1 MDNKVRLPQ
10 ASLIA
15 TIGIVLALLTAYIPG
30 LSIMTLVIPVP
41 YAIIATLTDKKYSIL
56 SLIITFFILIFCV
69 NPIYSV
75 SICIMNILPGIV
87 IGGIAKGQINEEFPN
102 KFEPVFMGTIMVII
116 STIVFYFIANIVF
129 GTNLLDQF
137 TSIMKEA
144 MNLQLDI
151 MKQAGLEITSSF
163 KIDDLVTYIT
173 NMLPTILFIE
183 GIIISFVIYYVEAFV
198 LNRVKKLNLPKPRFT
213 DFYLPGNAI
222 TISFLLYSLVIILDL
237 LNVNLYTDLI
247 MINLQMIFNFM
258 FMIQGIA
265 VGITYFKKW
274 IKEGSIKTI
283 FMSVFMIYI
292 FGFMGISFIGMLDSI
307 MDFRRVRYY
316 KST

>member
-15 TIGIVLALLTAYIPG
+15 TIGIVLALLTAYVPT
-30 LSIMTLVIPVP
+30 LSIMSLVIPVP

-69 NPIYSV
+69 NPVYSV
-75 SICIMNILPGIV
+75 SICIMNIIPGIV
-87 IGGIAKGQINEEFPN
+87 IGSIAKGQIKEEFPN
-102 KFEPVFMGTIMVII
+102 RFEPVFIGTIMVII
-116 STIVFYFIANIVF
+116 STIVFYFIANIFF
-129 GTNLLDQF
+129 GTNLLNEF

-144 MNLQLDI
+144 MNLQVDI
-151 MKQAGLEITSSF
+151 MKQAGLDMVSSF
-163 KIDDLVTYIT
+163 KVEDLLTYIT
-173 NMLPTILFIE
+173 NMLPTILFIQ
-183 GIIISFVIYYVEAFV
+183 GIIISFIIYYIEVFI
-198 LNRVKKLNLPKPRFT
+198 LNRVKKLNISKVKFA

-222 TISFLLYSLVIILDL
+222 TISFLLYSLVMILDI

-258 FMIQGIA
+258 FMVQGVA
-265 VGITYFKKW
+265 VGITYFRKW
-274 IKEGSIKTI
+274 IKQGTIKMV

-292 FGFMGISFIGMLDSI
+292 FGFMGVSFIGMLDSI
-307 MDFRRVRYY
+307 MDFRKVRYY

>member
-15 TIGIVLALLTAYIPG
+15 TIGIVLALLTAYVPM
-30 LSIMTLVIPVP
+30 LSIMSLVIPVP
-41 YAIIATLTDKKYSIL
+41 YAIIATLTDKKYSVL

-69 NPIYSV
+69 NPVYSV
-75 SICIMNILPGIV
+75 SICIMNIVPGIV
-87 IGGIAKGQINEEFPN
+87 IGSIAKGQINEEFPN
-102 KFEPVFMGTIMVII
+102 RFEPVFIGTIMVII
-116 STIVFYFIANIVF
+116 STIAFYFVANILF
-129 GTNLLDQF
+129 GTNLLDEF
-137 TSIMKEA
+137 TRIMKEA
-144 MNLQLDI
+144 MNLQIDI
-151 MKQAGLEITSSF
+151 MTQAGLEITSSF
-163 KIDDLVTYIT
+163 KIDDLLTYIK

-183 GIIISFVIYYVEAFV
+183 GMIISFVIYYIEVFI
-198 LNRVKKLNLPKPRFT
+198 LNRVKKLNIPKLRFG

-237 LNVNLYTDLI
+237 LKVNLYTDLI

-258 FMIQGIA
+258 FMIQGTA
-265 VGITYFKKW
+265 VGITYFRKW
-274 IKEGSIKTI
+274 IKQGTIKMV

-307 MDFRRVRYY
+307 IDFRKVRCY